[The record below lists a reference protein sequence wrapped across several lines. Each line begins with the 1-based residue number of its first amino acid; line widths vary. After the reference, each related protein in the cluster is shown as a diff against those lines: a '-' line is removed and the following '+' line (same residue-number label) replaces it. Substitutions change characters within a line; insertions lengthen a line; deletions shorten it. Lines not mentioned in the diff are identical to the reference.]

1 MDLSELGDRI
11 CILGPSNSG
20 KSTLAQAIGQK
31 CNLEVIHLDQFY
43 HWPHTNWQ
51 VRPRD
56 EFVALHDAA
65 IAEDRWVMDGNYS
78 VCMQQR
84 FQRATGLIV
93 LDVSTLTSLVRYFY
107 RTLFQSHRAGSLEG
121 GQDSL
126 KWEMIHRILFVTP
139 SNRKRYIQLF
149 NEANLPKIRLV
160 SRRAINQCYHR
171 WELQRIF

>member
-56 EFVALHDAA
+56 EFVALHEAA
-65 IAEDRWVMDGNYS
+65 IAGDRWVIDGNYT
-78 VCMQQR
+78 VCMPQR
-84 FQRATGLIV
+84 FQRAIGLI
-93 LDVSTLTSLVRYFY
+93 LLEVSTLTSLVRYFY
-107 RTLFQSHRAGSLEG
+107 RTLFQSNRPGNLEG
-121 GQDSL
+121 GQDSI
-126 KWEMIHRILFVTP
+126 KWAMIHHILVVTP
-139 SNRKRYIQLF
+139 KNRKRYTQLF
-149 NEANLPKIRLV
+149 NQAELPKIRLT
-160 SRRAINQCYHR
+160 SRREINQCYLD
-171 WELQRIF
+171 WGLQRPF